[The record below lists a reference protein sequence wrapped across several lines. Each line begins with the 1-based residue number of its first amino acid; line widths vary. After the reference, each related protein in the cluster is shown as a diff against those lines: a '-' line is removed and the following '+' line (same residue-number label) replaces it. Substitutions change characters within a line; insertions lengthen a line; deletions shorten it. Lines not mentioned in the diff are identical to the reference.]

1 MAQDL
6 RNLFKEEHHLNKE
19 RMPKGHEARF
29 LDKLKTELPEQP
41 QKRGFGWLKI
51 AASVVLLLGLSFTAY
66 KFFDGTDVQ
75 PGSSDKI
82 VLEEKDP
89 QLKSLGDVSPDLKKI
104 EDYYVANI
112 NLELSNVKVTE
123 QNKELFDSYVLRLGE
138 LNSEYKR
145 LSQEL
150 TENGPNELTVSA
162 LIDNLKLRLN
172 LLYRLKKQLKELN
185 GSVTS
190 ETL

>member
-19 RMPKGHEARF
+19 RMPEGHEARF

-66 KFFDGTDVQ
+66 NFFDGTDVQ
-75 PGSSDKI
+75 PSSSDKI